1 MINLEKLKYFFE
13 MELCRELK
21 KKLCFINKNML
32 LRYWEFRI
40 ENYSA
45 ATNPVEINI
54 KVEELNKK

>member
-1 MINLEKLKYFFE
+1 